1 MFWVGPYTRLM
12 IREDLPVLPR
22 QPGCYLYKDQLGRI
36 IYVGKAVNL
45 HSRVGSYFNATPG
58 RKARAI
64 ISEAVSL
71 EFLVA
76 ENEIDALL
84 LEANLI
90 KGHKPRY
97 NVMLKD
103 DKTYPFLKLTNE
115 EFPMLQ
121 FTRRVTKD
129 GSTYYGPY
137 PNAGALRR
145 VQELIGS
152 LFPIRQNSGYPM
164 KQRKKA
170 CLRFHMGRC
179 LAPCIGEA
187 DPNIYASVVD
197 QVRSFLQGRVEDTE
211 AGLVKEMTAAAER
224 QDFELAATFRDRIDA
239 LRKLTGFDS
248 PVVSNAGENLDF
260 LGFAVGGNF
269 AMVQLFQMRQGRV
282 VGRDKRFLTNAV
294 DAEPSEIVD
303 RFLGEYYTYAPNVPP
318 LILKPDCELEI
329 TAWTTFLS
337 NRAGRKVELR
347 TPKRGDKVSLMGMA
361 VRNARSGLDSEL
373 ALLERRGET
382 PGVQELQQ
390 LVGLEFPPWRIEGFD
405 VSNLMGTHT
414 VAGIA
419 VFEGGRSLKKEYR
432 RLRITGLDKP
442 DDFASIY
449 QAVYRRFT
457 GSLADKLALPDLLL
471 IDGGKGQLTAARRA
485 LCEAGLKIPLL
496 GLAKRNETIVTEE
509 RGDIVVPETNPG
521 LRMLIYIRDET
532 HRIAVSYNRKLRG
545 KATTRSILD
554 DVPGIGPK
562 RRNAIL
568 GYVSSIE
575 ELKEAT
581 IEELSLVPGVGRV
594 AAESVKS
601 FFSLEGDASE
611 VVTDYGD

>member
-1 MFWVGPYTRLM
+1 
-12 IREDLPVLPR
+12 
-22 QPGCYLYKDQLGRI
+22 
-36 IYVGKAVNL
+36 
-45 HSRVGSYFNATPG
+45 
-58 RKARAI
+58 
-64 ISEAVSL
+64 
-71 EFLVA
+71 
-76 ENEIDALL
+76 
-84 LEANLI
+84 
-90 KGHKPRY
+90 
-97 NVMLKD
+97 
-103 DKTYPFLKLTNE
+103 
-115 EFPMLQ
+115 
-121 FTRRVTKD
+121 
-129 GSTYYGPY
+129 
-137 PNAGALRR
+137 
-145 VQELIGS
+145 
-152 LFPIRQNSGYPM
+152 
-164 KQRKKA
+164 
-170 CLRFHMGRC
+170 
-179 LAPCIGEA
+179 
-187 DPNIYASVVD
+187 
-197 QVRSFLQGRVEDTE
+197 
-211 AGLVKEMTAAAER
+211 
-224 QDFELAATFRDRIDA
+224 RIDA
-239 LRKLTGFDS
+239 LSKLTGFDS

-260 LGFAVGGNF
+260 LGFDVGGNF

-318 LILKPDCELEI
+318 LILIPDCELEI

>member
-1 MFWVGPYTRLM
+1 MQG
-12 IREDLPVLPR
+12 
-22 QPGCYLYKDQLGRI
+22 G
-36 IYVGKAVNL
+36 YVK
-45 HSRVGSYFNATPG
+45 
-58 RKARAI
+58 
-64 ISEAVSL
+64 
-71 EFLVA
+71 
-76 ENEIDALL
+76 
-84 LEANLI
+84 
-90 KGHKPRY
+90 
-97 NVMLKD
+97 
-103 DKTYPFLKLTNE
+103 
-115 EFPMLQ
+115 
-121 FTRRVTKD
+121 
-129 GSTYYGPY
+129 
-137 PNAGALRR
+137 
-145 VQELIGS
+145 
-152 LFPIRQNSGYPM
+152 
-164 KQRKKA
+164 
-170 CLRFHMGRC
+170 
-179 LAPCIGEA
+179 
-187 DPNIYASVVD
+187 
-197 QVRSFLQGRVEDTE
+197 GRVP
-211 AGLVKEMTAAAER
+211 LV
-224 QDFELAATFRDRIDA
+224 
-239 LRKLTGFDS
+239 
-248 PVVSNAGENLDF
+248 LDF
-260 LGFAVGGNF
+260 
-269 AMVQLFQMRQGRV
+269 
-282 VGRDKRFLTNAV
+282 
-294 DAEPSEIVD
+294 
-303 RFLGEYYTYAPNVPP
+303 
-318 LILKPDCELEI
+318 
-329 TAWTTFLS
+329 
-337 NRAGRKVELR
+337 
-347 TPKRGDKVSLMGMA
+347 
-361 VRNARSGLDSEL
+361 
-373 ALLERRGET
+373 
-382 PGVQELQQ
+382 
-390 LVGLEFPPWRIEGFD
+390 
-405 VSNLMGTHT
+405 
-414 VAGIA
+414 A